1 MDRVELP
8 LEVWV
13 LRGSVEGGPVGPRK
27 ESNGAG
33 RLIPVSET
41 EQPVCSYFH
50 THVVRNTDKAQS
62 WIWPIPS
69 TQQLTKSGFKI
80 AGKIKKK
87 KKNHNKRKG
96 SVCF

>member
-33 RLIPVSET
+33 RLIPGSQT
-41 EQPVCSYFH
+41 EQPVCSHFQTPNVAYGAQL
-50 THVVRNTDKAQS
+50 KAGYGQ
-62 WIWPIPS
+62 PH
-69 TQQLTKSGFKI
+69 QLSHSQTGVSKLLV
-80 AGKIKKK
+80 K
-87 KKNHNKRKG
+87 KKNHKKRKG